1 MQKRNQNSSIHIRNL
16 LEVQPIY
23 RGAKTALSK
32 TLKTLTIKVKNQQN
46 KHKQKD
52 KVLNIAR
59 NKSKTPIR

>member
-1 MQKRNQNSSIHIRNL
+1 MQKQSQLRVQSI
-16 LEVQPIY
+16 Y
-23 RGAKTALSK
+23 KGGAMSALSK